1 MTYLFYSIT
10 SIFLILFQTVLIPHL
25 FEIRF
30 FYDLFIPFVLYLTLF
45 RPFIEGV
52 PVILVLGLIL
62 DSLSAGPF
70 GLYGTSYLWLYFSVK
85 WGVRYLHFGNLILL
99 PLVVIV
105 SVAVQNII
113 FIGAVFLFGKDWMVQ
128 DLYFD
133 DMLRQVI
140 WAGLTGPVVIAGL
153 GILHGGWNML
163 IDKGLSGGERA
174 G

>member
-1 MTYLFYSIT
+1 MTYLFYFII

-25 FEIRF
+25 LDLRY

-52 PVILVLGLIL
+52 PVIFVLGLIL

-85 WGVRYLHFGNLILL
+85 WGVRYLHFGNIILL

-105 SVAVQNII
+105 SVSVQNII
-113 FIGAVFLFGKDWMVQ
+113 FIGAVFLFGKDWMLQ

-133 DMLRQVI
+133 DMLRQVA
-140 WAGLTGPVVIAGL
+140 WAGLTGPFLMVGL
-153 GILHGGWNML
+153 GVLHGGWNML
-163 IDKGLSGGERA
+163 IGKGASGSEPA